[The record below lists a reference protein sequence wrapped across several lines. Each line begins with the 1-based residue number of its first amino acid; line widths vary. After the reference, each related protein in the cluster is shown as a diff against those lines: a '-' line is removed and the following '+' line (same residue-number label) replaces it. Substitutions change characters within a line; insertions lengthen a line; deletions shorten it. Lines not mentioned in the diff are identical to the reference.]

1 MGACW
6 RERIL
11 HRRIQNTRA
20 KKQNVEHAT
29 SGKQQA
35 TRKKQA
41 ALPTTIPRTMHTTIN
56 KQEATSTRTP
66 PLRHSSWIL
75 ADRGIAS
82 GRLWGTRQV
91 SIPLFL
97 SVKRQI
103 LLSLFDGAGRS
114 GRSKICII
122 NSEKCSIASIFTT
135 RAREFGIPLSLL
147 VRNAV
152 ISHFPFIHLIFN
164 PLTNPH
170 SQYRNN
176 KLPTFHPST
185 KNYEPS
191 TP

>member
-1 MGACW
+1 MTSQNSEYA
-6 RERIL
+6 REEAK
-11 HRRIQNTRA
+11 RRARNIRQ
-20 KKQNVEHAT
+20 AT
-29 SGKQQA
+29 SNKEEASSTTNYDTTNHAHNNQQA
-35 TRKKQA
+35 RGN
-41 ALPTTIPRTMHTTIN
+41 IN
-56 KQEATSTRTP
+56 T
-66 PLRHSSWIL
+66 HSSSPPFIL
-75 ADRGIAS
+75 DL
-82 GRLWGTRQV
+82 GRSWHCFRPALGTRQV